1 MSDSQRVG
9 TDDAVVQAG
18 LSMGTASETKHDAP
32 LHMTPAAMVI
42 CLLLAIAGLLLWR
55 DHQAHVLNVLP
66 YLLLL
71 SCPVV
76 HLLMHRGHGHH
87 RHDRGES

>member
-42 CLLLAIAGLLLWR
+42 CLVLAIAGCGKR
-55 DHQAHVLNVLP
+55 NAPQPPPDVPHTYPRP
-66 YLLLL
+66 Y
-71 SCPVV
+71 PN
-76 HLLMHRGHGHH
+76 
-87 RHDRGES
+87 E